1 MHEVPSERA
10 VPSADL
16 PVAARAARRAT
27 LRQQGGQLYLPS
39 PLPQCDRFRPPAA
52 AGSGSAGGRAPIG
65 TPRGRAGRCVCE
77 HGSDVGGRALHHPRE
92 NRRARPTGVA
102 GLAHAPARP
111 RRNATARPRRE
122 TPRRS
127 RAQTNVRRTDAVA
140 LVHHHDLRLVLAR
153 RLLVEPRE
161 RADDD
166 EVAGRDLA
174 SGGAVHAHDA
184 GAGGAFE
191 GVGLEALAV
200 VHVPDVHG
208 LELDQVHRFHERLV
222 DRDRALVV
230 EVRLGHGRAVDL
242 AAQELPHGGGS
253 VLPDGD
259 RLGHGGPHRASALA
273 GAGKS
278 FAIARGAVSAGSRQA
293 LSMSRTPSTQTAT
306 ASCAGASTRATG
318 SSVARSHTTAY
329 SSRARGSSPTRRAS
343 APAIASLVRAPSAT
357 ARRAA
362 SSAAGT
368 MRAAR
373 RPSAD
378 RRAFRLDIASPSASR
393 TIGAPTTSTA
403 KSRSRAMRRTT
414 ASCW

>member
-16 PVAARAARRAT
+16 PVAARATRRAT
-27 LRQQGGQLYLPS
+27 LRQQGGQLYLPT

-52 AGSGSAGGRAPIG
+52 AGSGSAGGRA
-65 TPRGRAGRCVCE
+65 
-77 HGSDVGGRALHHPRE
+77 LHHPRE
-92 NRRARPTGVA
+92 NSRASPTGVA

-174 SGGAVHAHDA
+174 SGGAGHAHDA

-200 VHVPDVHG
+200 
-208 LELDQVHRFHERLV
+208 
-222 DRDRALVV
+222 
-230 EVRLGHGRAVDL
+230 
-242 AAQELPHGGGS
+242 
-253 VLPDGD
+253 
-259 RLGHGGPHRASALA
+259 
-273 GAGKS
+273 
-278 FAIARGAVSAGSRQA
+278 
-293 LSMSRTPSTQTAT
+293 
-306 ASCAGASTRATG
+306 
-318 SSVARSHTTAY
+318 
-329 SSRARGSSPTRRAS
+329 
-343 APAIASLVRAPSAT
+343 
-357 ARRAA
+357 
-362 SSAAGT
+362 
-368 MRAAR
+368 
-373 RPSAD
+373 
-378 RRAFRLDIASPSASR
+378 
-393 TIGAPTTSTA
+393 
-403 KSRSRAMRRTT
+403 
-414 ASCW
+414 